1 MSFFYQ
7 KKKKKKNRNDVFV
20 DVWGGKQGGQKKQVI
35 AGKEAQHLCATVS
48 KGSVLRRRKQG
59 GDSWMYYDVEGST
72 EGVGGE
78 KRHFA
83 FKNTTQNEK
92 HG

>member
-1 MSFFYQ
+1 
-7 KKKKKKNRNDVFV
+7 
-20 DVWGGKQGGQKKQVI
+20 
-35 AGKEAQHLCATVS
+35 
-48 KGSVLRRRKQG
+48 
-59 GDSWMYYDVEGST
+59 MYYDVEGST